1 MLVLDWDEDLSLG
14 VPVVDRDHRR
24 LIDLHNR
31 VHLAGW
37 GDQCPEA
44 IRAAVDDLA
53 CHVMQHFGHEEMLM
67 RLSGYPGYER
77 HRRMHVAFAARV
89 SEFQS
94 LLRRDPTMF
103 PVARFR
109 DFLRGSMQSHILQD
123 DLDMKPFVDALAET
137 KAT

>member
-1 MLVLDWDEDLSLG
+1 
-14 VPVVDRDHRR
+14 
-24 LIDLHNR
+24 
-31 VHLAGW
+31 
-37 GDQCPEA
+37 
-44 IRAAVDDLA
+44 
-53 CHVMQHFGHEEMLM
+53 M

-103 PVARFR
+103 PVTRFR
-109 DFLRGSMQSHILQD
+109 DFLGGPMQSHILQD
-123 DLDMKPFVDALAET
+123 DLDMKPFVDALAQT